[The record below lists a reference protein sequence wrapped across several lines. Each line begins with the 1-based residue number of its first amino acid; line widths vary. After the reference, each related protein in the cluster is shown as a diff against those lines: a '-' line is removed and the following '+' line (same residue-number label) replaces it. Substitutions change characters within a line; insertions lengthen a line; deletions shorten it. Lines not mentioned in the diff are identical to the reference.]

1 MRKINLGVA
10 LILAMGISGCAMTKK
25 SPSEKQQQKSAEAQ
39 NTTVSEKNQVVQSE
53 GKDPKAT
60 NQAAALTAGW
70 PEASATAAREIV
82 TKYGQ
87 PDETTAEMLIWKSN
101 VAPFKAIKVHKTVY
115 SHKFPLLHQNALE
128 HVVDYKVPTDRVDN
142 VLQYNEAIIIDK
154 NKGQMSSFAESE
166 PMNILALNLAKEVID
181 GNLSADSARVKFG
194 KETLDYMNGNR
205 TAYTSVLSFGG
216 QFETPDQGE
225 TVTNKIRWI
234 GDPDKRT
241 PAESERL
248 NTRQAE
254 EERRKDK
261 E

>member
-1 MRKINLGVA
+1 MKKINLGVA
-10 LILAMGISGCAMTKK
+10 LFMAMAVSSCAMTKK
-25 SPSEKQQQKSAEAQ
+25 GSAEKQQQKTVEAQ
-39 NTTVSEKNQVVQSE
+39 NTSSATEKSQVVQSE
-53 GKDPKAT
+53 GKDVKAT
-60 NQAAALTAGW
+60 SQAAALTKGW
-70 PEASATAAREIV
+70 PQASATAAQEIIA
-82 TKYGQ
+82 KYGQ
-87 PDETTAEMLIWKSN
+87 PDETTSDMLIWKSN

-166 PMNILALNLAKEVID
+166 AMNILALNLAKDVID
-181 GNLSADSARVKFG
+181 GKLSAESARVKFG

-216 QFETPDQGE
+216 QFQTPDQGE

-234 GDPDKRT
+234 GDPDRRT
-241 PAESERL
+241 PAESERI

-254 EERRKDK
+254 EEKVEKD
-261 E
+261 